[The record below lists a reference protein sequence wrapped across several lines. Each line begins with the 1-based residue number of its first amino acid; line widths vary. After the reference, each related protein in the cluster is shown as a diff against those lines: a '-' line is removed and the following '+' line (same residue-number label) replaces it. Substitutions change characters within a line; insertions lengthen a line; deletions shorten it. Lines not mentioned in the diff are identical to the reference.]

1 MVKFPFNIL
10 APIPKLIQVFL
21 SLFYSGSNPPVML
34 IGCTQELISNRLF
47 RHAQIRLAELQNS
60 SCMLSPLIVVSPCVW
75 LSSASQP
82 HTPHPAHTGSC
93 SSLPPQ
99 HSPLWPAAATNSQLC
114 FSWLLAARELTR
126 EPQCS
131 KWCDK
136 KELCRT
142 VFSNDQSDWK
152 RLSSYFSASVERWTS
167 KLLSSFQNP
176 LRIRSKYL
184 NFSNPILYT
193 RVWCHDKA
201 VFLQPLISG
210 LLATLIQI

>member
-1 MVKFPFNIL
+1 MHTGINFK
-10 APIPKLIQVFL
+10 
-21 SLFYSGSNPPVML
+21 
-34 IGCTQELISNRLF
+34 
-47 RHAQIRLAELQNS
+47 QIIS
-60 SCMLSPLIVVSPCVW
+60 SCPNQISRITEFLVHVISADRSFPECLIVCR
-75 LSSASQP
+75 P

-167 KLLSSFQNP
+167 KLLSNFQNP

>member
-142 VFSNDQSDWK
+142 VFSNFEWLK
-152 RLSSYFSASVERWTS
+152 WLEETLELFLSVCL
-167 KLLSSFQNP
+167 KVN
-176 LRIRSKYL
+176 I
-184 NFSNPILYT
+184 
-193 RVWCHDKA
+193 KA
-201 VFLQPLISG
+201 VIKFSKSSQNCVKIYQLFQSHPLHACMMSW
-210 LLATLIQI
+210 